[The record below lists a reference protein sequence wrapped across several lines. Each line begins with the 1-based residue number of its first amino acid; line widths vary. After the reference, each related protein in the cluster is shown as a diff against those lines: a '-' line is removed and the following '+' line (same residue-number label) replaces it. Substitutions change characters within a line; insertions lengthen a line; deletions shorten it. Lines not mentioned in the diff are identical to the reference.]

1 MSIDCVSLGG
11 YDDVLIRKSNK
22 NNPLIMYTEVKSRG
36 SDTMFGG
43 GVFDTSTSNPRL
55 LLNRIDTPHYSLS
68 VVCSLL
74 LIFVAQRGSI
84 TELLLLFF
92 YFQARFWFRYFAK
105 DEKLFSQK
113 LMMMNFESFA
123 FSLSLFYSLL

>member
-22 NNPLIMYTEVKSRG
+22 NNPLIMYTGVKSRG

-55 LLNRIDTPHYSLS
+55 LNRTDPPITLFLSCALFWLFSWLN
-68 VVCSLL
+68 VVASQSCC
-74 LIFVAQRGSI
+74 
-84 TELLLLFF
+84 LFF
-92 YFQARFWFRYFAK
+92 YFQARFLFRYFVY
-105 DEKLFSQK
+105 DEKLFSWK
-113 LMMMNFESFA
+113 AEMMNFES
-123 FSLSLFYSLL
+123 SLSIFLSLILF